1 MLDPVKFIRN
11 NVLRNASAVVT
22 AKLTQLL
29 YGVLEEVYNYY
40 DWKCL
45 RREDSLD
52 LEVDTTEYEL
62 SGADQD
68 LQKIMG
74 IFYGDNLLPLPDY
87 SEEEF
92 RRSIYGRI
100 VNTGPVCY
108 VPLEKTNEYT
118 WKVWIY
124 PTDELV
130 SDPAPYYTYKKKSHP
145 SDVGL
150 YPNGMVFV
158 NGILSLYY
166 LGQVAMHPDNHTL
179 STLAREYLLKYR
191 DGLEK
196 MKQEDEA
203 VVHPRRKIVIS
214 DKRKRHLR
222 GMRAMTARR
231 ER

>member
-1 MLDPVKFIRN
+1 MLNPVKFIQDN
-11 NVLRNASAVVT
+11 ILRVASAVVT
-22 AKLTQLL
+22 GKLTQLL
-29 YGVLEEVYNYY
+29 YGVLEEVYNYH

-45 RREDSLD
+45 RREDSLS
-52 LEVDTTEYEL
+52 LLVGITEYEL

-74 IFYGDNLLPLPDY
+74 IFYGDYLSPLPDY
-87 SEEEF
+87 SEAEF
-92 RRSIYGRI
+92 RRSIYGQI
-100 VNTGPVCY
+100 INTGPACY
-108 VPLEKTNEYT
+108 VPLEKTAEYT

-124 PTDELV
+124 PTEELI
-130 SDPAPYYTYKKKSHP
+130 SDPAPYYTYKKKSDP

-150 YPNGMVFV
+150 YSNGMVFV

-179 STLAREYLLKYR
+179 SILAREYLLKYR

-203 VVHPRRKIVIS
+203 VVHPRQKMVIS
-214 DKRKRHLR
+214 DKRKRSIRKMHV
-222 GMRAMTARR
+222 MNARR
-231 ER
+231 TR